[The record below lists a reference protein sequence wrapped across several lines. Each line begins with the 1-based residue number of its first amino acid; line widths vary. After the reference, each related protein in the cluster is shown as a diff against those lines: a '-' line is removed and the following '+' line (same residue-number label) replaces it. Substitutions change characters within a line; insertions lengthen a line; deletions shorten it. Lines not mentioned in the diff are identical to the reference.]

1 MVSIISIPET
11 VPPTAETAEDVAGEF
26 LSRKFGEDKNK
37 IFFDNGILPC
47 GDGFFAICRI
57 DGMNYAIY
65 TDGKSFVK
73 PVKLEHEHAVMQEN
87 YSDNGALLTANGL
100 TVTMTDMKIGE
111 KLVIDFDKETY
122 EHFFC
127 PTEESLDYEF
137 GTSADKKYTLWKLH
151 PVGRGDISRYRL
163 ALQNNGTGEIRVIEK
178 AGIRGGIYGGY
189 GGAGFFQNGEIYV
202 YSTDWMIVFDPE
214 TLEMTFDMSEN
225 FPIGRGGGYRKL
237 LCFRRDP
244 VNFSY
249 VVIYMNADNDTVE
262 LSDTKYEGIY
272 EGNNSYQIGFLDKD
286 GNLLESYDMGMGV
299 LSTDFN
305 FADVSMRFADDTITL
320 FAQGN
325 KPNDLYKIGVFDRKT
340 HEFTESFEKV

>member
-1 MVSIISIPET
+1 MKKTAFAIFMALILLSGLAACDRGKIEIQEPKEEPVSEAFNEETNIENPSEPEEPAEEPET

-37 IFFDNGILPC
+37 IFFDDGILPC

-73 PVKLEHEHAVMQEN
+73 SVKLEHEHAVMQEN

-178 AGIRGGIYGGY
+178 AGISGGIYG
-189 GGAGFFQNGEIYV
+189 
-202 YSTDWMIVFDPE
+202 S
-214 TLEMTFDMSEN
+214 
-225 FPIGRGGGYRKL
+225 
-237 LCFRRDP
+237 
-244 VNFSY
+244 
-249 VVIYMNADNDTVE
+249 
-262 LSDTKYEGIY
+262 
-272 EGNNSYQIGFLDKD
+272 NSMDRVHSGL
-286 GNLLESYDMGMGV
+286 
-299 LSTDFN
+299 
-305 FADVSMRFADDTITL
+305 ITL
-320 FAQGN
+320 N
-325 KPNDLYKIGVFDRKT
+325 KYSSSKNEELIY
-340 HEFTESFEKV
+340 